1 MEPAILT
8 PLEPKS
14 RAKGSNVNHRKRGK
28 ARQLH
33 GKRRSLPGTS
43 PGVVIPDP
51 TQPPSQVE
59 IIAYGPERL
68 VEEKITDLE
77 LIPARMRDHPVVW
90 INVEGLGDAPTIERL
105 GEMFDLH
112 RLALEDVVNLH
123 QRPKVEEYGDVLF
136 IVLRMAHVKDR
147 CATEQISIFVGSNFV
162 ITFQEGQPGDSFG
175 RVRQRLREKSGRL
188 RISGSDYLAY
198 AMIDAVIDAYYP
210 VLEVYA
216 ERIDTLEDIV
226 LEGPKRQVFDRLH
239 EVKSD
244 LLLLR
249 RAIWPQREAIAV
261 LSRETSLRF
270 NEATRPYLRE
280 LRSHR
285 ADRRAGGNLPRVDG
299 RSPRPVHVHDQQPH
313 QRDNAGADDHV
324 VVVYPAHVYRRHLR
338 NELRHADFPLE
349 HAGAG
354 SVLWLPPDAARHGAH
369 RGRHDCLFLS
379 PRLDL
384 PAK

>member
-1 MEPAILT
+1 
-8 PLEPKS
+8 
-14 RAKGSNVNHRKRGK
+14 
-28 ARQLH
+28 
-33 GKRRSLPGTS
+33 
-43 PGVVIPDP
+43 
-51 TQPPSQVE
+51 VE
-59 IIAYGPERL
+59 LIAYGPERL
-68 VEEKITDLE
+68 VEEKISNVE
-77 LIPARMRDHPVVW
+77 IIPSRMRDQPVVW
-90 INVEGLGDAPTIERL
+90 INVEGLGDAQTIERL

-136 IVLRMAHVKDR
+136 IVLRMAHVKER

-188 RISGSDYLAY
+188 RTSGSDYLAY

-216 ERIDTLEDIV
+216 ERIDSLEDIV

-270 NEATRPYLRE
+270 NEATRPYLRDCYDHIVQIVE
-280 LRSHR
+280 LVETYRELT
-285 ADRRAGGNLPRVDG
+285 ADLRDLYMSTISNRINETMRVLTIMSSLFIPLTFIAGIYGMNFDTRV
-299 RSPRPVHVHDQQPH
+299 SPWNMPEVEAYYGYPLTLLGMALTAAGMTVFFYRQGWIF
-313 QRDNAGADDHV
+313 QRN
-324 VVVYPAHVYRRHLR
+324 
-338 NELRHADFPLE
+338 
-349 HAGAG
+349 
-354 SVLWLPPDAARHGAH
+354 S
-369 RGRHDCLFLS
+369 
-379 PRLDL
+379 
-384 PAK
+384 